1 MKNADHKEFCVK
13 VAGLCRLNRARL
25 SYKWLQQCFSSRF
38 LLLLML
44 ITVAVVAA
52 AVVVTIVG
60 VFFFVVCRAHA
71 VQQSGVLSSQRI
83 IGAVYHTINY
93 MSPFAL
99 FNILLIIFITDFYFI

>member
-60 VFFFVVCRAHA
+60 VFFLSFAARTLCSKVVSCLH
-71 VQQSGVLSSQRI
+71 
-83 IGAVYHTINY
+83 N
-93 MSPFAL
+93 AL
-99 FNILLIIFITDFYFI
+99 